1 MIGIRRL
8 QRLFS
13 HKKIL
18 KLNIIFTRLMF
29 KMSLKPITRDEMRGL
44 KAKKDEESRL
54 REINS
59 IVNEI
64 YTRTIRNAEQTSD
77 LSFKFPIQH
86 PAYEKNITDILSALQ
101 LLFPECSVEYK
112 NLCQGLDGK
121 WYDISLIDDMM
132 KQFINMKNSH
142 IQTQKNIVID
152 WS

>member
-1 MIGIRRL
+1 
-8 QRLFS
+8 
-13 HKKIL
+13 
-18 KLNIIFTRLMF
+18 
-29 KMSLKPITRDEMRGL
+29 MSLRPIARDEMRGL
-44 KAKKDEESRL
+44 KAKKDEENRL

-64 YTRTIRNAEQTSD
+64 YRNTIHTAEHTSES
-77 LSFKFPIQH
+77 SFKYPIRH
-86 PAYEKNITDILSALQ
+86 PIHQNNITDILSALQ
-101 LLFPECSVEYK
+101 ILFPECLVEYK